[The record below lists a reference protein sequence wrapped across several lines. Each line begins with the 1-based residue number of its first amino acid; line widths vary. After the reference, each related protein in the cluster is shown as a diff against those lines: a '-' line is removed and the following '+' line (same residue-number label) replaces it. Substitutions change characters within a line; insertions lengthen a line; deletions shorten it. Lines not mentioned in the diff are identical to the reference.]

1 MQNKC
6 SNKKAE
12 NGKKVV
18 QVYMS
23 DDKSINK
30 DEDLSEYWFK
40 TNDDIKCDLQYV
52 FNKLYNDFLFI
63 TRKNKELKKIV
74 ESL

>member
-12 NGKKVV
+12 NGKKVL

-23 DDKSINK
+23 DDKSISE

>member
-23 DDKSINK
+23 DDKSISE